1 MLTKARSA
9 EDIVEVVEDQEVTDT
24 QKFSSNLTTGT
35 GETPKLSGFVK
46 GTLASV
52 VSSIL
57 FLAPTNA
64 LSTDHVERTPAI
76 IDQQAEGYILDE
88 STAHKIASI
97 RERYEKTLFSYPG
110 LIVDVQ
116 RNASGD
122 PISATILV
130 SVDGNDHPIQ
140 RSIRQIGFEIEPNM
154 RVVVDGIERGGIKK
168 IAFRIPAPIE
178 LDEEELDIIRDL

>member
-1 MLTKARSA
+1 MLAEARSA
-9 EDIVEVVEDQEVTDT
+9 EDVVEIVEDQEATDM
-24 QKFSSNLTTGT
+24 QNFSSSSPTGT
-35 GETPKLSGFVK
+35 GEPAKLSGFIK
-46 GTLASV
+46 SSV
-52 VSSIL
+52 APIVSSIL

-76 IDQQAEGYILDE
+76 TNQQTEGYTLDG
-88 STAHKIASI
+88 STAHKLASI

-116 RNASGD
+116 RTASGD

-130 SVDGNDHPIQ
+130 SVDGNDHAIQ
-140 RSIRQIGFEIEPNM
+140 RPIKQIGFEVEPNM
-154 RVVVDGIERGGIKK
+154 RVIVDGIERGGIKK
-168 IAFRIPAPIE
+168 IAFRIPAPVE

>member
-1 MLTKARSA
+1 MLTKAKPA
-9 EDIVEVVEDQEVTDT
+9 EDVVEIVENQEATDM
-24 QKFSSNLTTGT
+24 QKFTSSLTTET
-35 GETPKLSGFVK
+35 GESAKLPAFVK
-46 GTLASV
+46 VAAVSFA
-52 VSSIL
+52 SSIL

-76 IDQQAEGYILDE
+76 TNQQTEGYTLDG
-88 STAHKIASI
+88 STAHKLASI

-116 RNASGD
+116 RTASGD

-130 SVDGNDHPIQ
+130 SVDGNDHAIQ
-140 RSIRQIGFEIEPNM
+140 RPIKQIGFEVEPNM
-154 RVVVDGIERGGIKK
+154 RVIADGIERGGIKK
-168 IAFRIPAPIE
+168 IAFRIPAPVE